1 MSLISVKNNK
11 ERFEIKLFKI
21 RFSHKKKHKDINLIN
36 RKITIII
43 KIKTFLYKF
52 FIQPFVLK
60 RNEKKP
66 VRYLE
71 IGPGETRIKDFE
83 TLNTLLINETD
94 YVGQLGLK
102 LPFKDNSFDIVYL
115 SHVLEHIF
123 WHKLNETIAELYRII
138 KPNGYIEIWVPD
150 GLKIAKAFV
159 EAENS
164 INNDYQQDGW
174 YRFNPDKDPCLWYC
188 GRQFAYGDGLT
199 PYANKHY
206 NVHLSSY
213 SFRFLEK
220 LLADKGFKNIEKMDN
235 SQCRGYDHGW
245 INLGI
250 KAQK

>member
-11 ERFEIKLFKI
+11 ERFEIKIFKI

-43 KIKTFLYKF
+43 KIKTFLYKY

-83 TLNTLLINETD
+83 GINIVKTSSAD
-94 YVGQLGLK
+94 YIADLSKKIPLAS
-102 LPFKDNSFDIVYL
+102 DSFDIIYT
-115 SHVLEHIF
+115 SHFLEHIA
-123 WHKLNETIAELYRII
+123 WYNVEPVINEIYRIL
-138 KPNGYIEIWVPD
+138 KPNGILELWIPD
-150 GLKIAKAFV
+150 GLKIAQQLIL
-159 EAENS
+159 AENGTLKTTP
-164 INNDYQQDGW
+164 DGW
-174 YRFNPDKDPCLWYC
+174 KRRNPDDNPYLWVN
-188 GRQFAYGDGLT
+188 GRLFYGDNPTYPSWHKGLFT
-199 PYANKHY
+199 PNYLMQILQKA
-206 NVHLSSY
+206 
-213 SFRFLEK
+213 
-220 LLADKGFKNIEKMDN
+220 GFKNIEKMDN